1 MMVPQVDLAN
11 HSFDSNAEWA
21 ANFTKGTLSLTATQ
35 DVAEGEPI
43 CIDYGTDLDNTQ
55 LMRMFGF
62 VVPGNP
68 NDRLDFSA
76 AQLPKNT
83 PDVSFDALYANRERQ
98 QHHYLLADPCL
109 KSVGLYDVVKEYDH
123 SSKAHNGKGIVSCH
137 KNPMLSRKLSAVL
150 SLPVYESEQHAE
162 KAISHTAGCLP
173 CQGVYVV
180 LCRDCSQPVTSRL

>member
-21 ANFTKGTLSLTATQ
+21 ANFTKGALSLTATQ
-35 DVAEGEPI
+35 DIVEGEPI

-68 NDRLDFSA
+68 NDRLDFTA
-76 AQLPKNT
+76 AQLHRNT
-83 PDVSFDALYANRERQ
+83 ADDSFDNLCAHEGS
-98 QHHYLLADPCL
+98 HHYLLADPFL
-109 KSVGLYDVVKEYDH
+109 KSIGLYDIVKEYDCG
-123 SSKAHNGKGIVSCH
+123 SKAHNGRGIVSCH
-137 KNPMLSRKLSAVL
+137 KNPMLSRQLSAVL

-162 KAISHTAGCLP
+162 KAISHIAGCLP

-180 LCRDCSQPVTSRL
+180 LCRDCSQPVTSRS